1 MSVEVTFL
9 GTGTSQGVPVIACHC
24 DVCESKDHKDNRLRS
39 SVLVKSGGTTIVID
53 TGPDFKQQMLNA
65 KQDNLDAVLFTHEH
79 KDHVAGLDDVRAYN
93 WVQKNSMEVYSIDR
107 VASALRSEFHYVFS
121 GDDYPGIPRI
131 NLNLI
136 ENKPFSI
143 NGLEIIPIEVFHYK
157 MPVLGFRIGDFTY
170 ITDAKTIAEEEKEK
184 IKGSKVIV
192 LNALRRHEHISHF
205 TLDQAIEMMK
215 ELNPEMGYFTHISHY
230 LGKHEDVSQELPEN
244 IHLAYDGLKI
254 TV

>member
-24 DVCESKDHKDNRLRS
+24 DVCESKDLKDNRLRS
-39 SVLVKSGGTTIVID
+39 SVLVTSGGTTIVID
-53 TGPDFKQQMLNA
+53 TGPDFRQQMLNA
-65 KQDNLDAVLFTHEH
+65 RQDNLDAVLFTHEH

-93 WVQKNSMEVYSIDR
+93 WVQKNSMEVYSVDR
-107 VASALRSEFHYVFS
+107 VANALRREFHYVFS

-143 NGLEIIPIEVFHYK
+143 NGLEIIPIEVYHYT

-184 IKGSKVIV
+184 IKGSKVVV

-205 TLDQAIEMMK
+205 TLDQAVEMMK
-215 ELNPEMGYFTHISHY
+215 ELNPEKGYFTHISHY
-230 LGKHEDVSQELPEN
+230 LGKHEDVSQELPGN
-244 IHLAYDGLKI
+244 MQLAYDGLKI